1 MQFQSNAGIGAKE
14 RNTVLLIA
22 AFAAIYI
29 FWGSTYLAIKFAIE
43 TIPPFIMAGTR
54 FLIAGAILLLWARV
68 SADYE
73 KPRLVHWKTSLIV
86 GSLLLMGGN
95 GLVVF
100 AQHYISSSLAALMV
114 ATEPF
119 WIVLLSWLWLK
130 GGRPGLRAILG
141 LVVGFVGVGLLIVG
155 QGSGDSGAASGAGQL
170 LGTLAV
176 VGAALAWATGSIYGL
191 RAPVPKSSILTA
203 GMQMVSGGAVLMI
216 ASVLRGEWW
225 SFDIAAVSSNSL
237 YAVAYLIVFG
247 SLIGFTSYS
256 WLLKNAQPAMVATY
270 AYVNPVI
277 AVLLGWFIAG
287 ESMSG
292 QMLLGAGIIV
302 GSVVLITSQSDNI
315 STEVQTDGPMAAKS
329 ESPDCVRPAS
339 ASA

>member
-1 MQFQSNAGIGAKE
+1 MQYQSAAGNGAKD
-14 RNTVLLIA
+14 RNVVLLIA
-22 AFAAIYI
+22 AFAAVYI

-43 TIPPFIMAGTR
+43 TIPPFIMAGSR
-54 FLIAGAILLLWARV
+54 FLIAGVILLLWARL

-73 KPRLVHWKTSLIV
+73 RPTLAHWRTSLIV
-86 GSLLLMGGN
+86 GTLLLMGGN

-130 GGRPGLRAILG
+130 GGRPSLRAILG

-155 QGSGDSGAASGAGQL
+155 QGSGSAGAAAGGGQL

-203 GMQMVSGGAVLMI
+203 GMQMISGGAVLMI
-216 ASVLRGEWW
+216 ASVLRGEWRT
-225 SFDIAAVSSNSL
+225 FDITSVSSDSL
-237 YAVAYLIVFG
+237 YAVGYLIVFG

-302 GSVVLITSQSDNI
+302 GSVVLITSQSSGELND
-315 STEVQTDGPMAAKS
+315 TEPESIADAKS
-329 ESPDCVRPAS
+329 ACAAS
-339 ASA
+339 ASASA